1 MSMSRIAMLAMIAL
15 SLVCGGCQTV
25 TTVILVRHAER
36 APGSQDPPLSAA
48 GQQRA
53 ETLAKVVSGA
63 GVETIYATQFQRTQ
77 QTAAP
82 TATAT
87 GVMPVIISVN
97 GPVSQHASEVA
108 SRVMADNKNRTALVC
123 SHSNIVHLIAQELGA
138 PGVAPLSE
146 SEYDRLIIIVK
157 RGNQT
162 RIIQGRYGQ
171 P

>member
-1 MSMSRIAMLAMIAL
+1 MSMSRLAMVAMIAVAI
-15 SLVCGGCQTV
+15 VCGGCQTV

-53 ETLAKVVSGA
+53 ETLAQVVSGA
-63 GVETIYATQFQRTQ
+63 GVANIYVTQFQRTQ

-87 GVMPVIISVN
+87 GVTPIIIAVA
-97 GPVSQHASEVA
+97 GPVSEHAADVA
-108 SRVMADNKNRTALVC
+108 ARVFADNKNRTALVC

-138 PGVAPLSE
+138 PGVTQLSE
-146 SEYDRLIIIVK
+146 SEYDRLIVIVK
-157 RGNQT
+157 RGNTT